1 MSQLDDIL
9 RRLRAAIAIVVMWAL
24 MFGVSAAGAAAA
36 DANDAVLK
44 NNDSGSVGLFACFK
58 RHMTQRGDAAGEKS
72 DQKHDAAKHRCP
84 CCLAAHWA
92 AAAVLPAR
100 LGAAAPLP
108 PVPVR
113 VAPFAAT
120 THRPPGVA
128 FHYANGARAP
138 PAA

>member
-36 DANDAVLK
+36 DANDFVLK
-44 NNDSGSVGLFACFK
+44 NNDARSVGLFACFK
-58 RHMTQRGDAAGEKS
+58 RHMTQRGDAAGERS
-72 DQKHDAAKHRCP
+72 DQRQDAAKHHCP
-84 CCLAAHWA
+84 CCLAAHS
-92 AAAVLPAR
+92 AAAVLPTR
-100 LGAAAPLP
+100 LGASAPP
-108 PVPVR
+108 PLAPVR